1 MSYPFTSGEFDFV
14 DSSKLCEVLTH
25 LFLEESM
32 RDVTDIDNTYILLL
46 LLQLKIHNMVM

>member
-14 DSSKLCEVLTH
+14 DSTKLCEVLTH

-32 RDVTDIDNTYILLL
+32 WNVTDIDDTYILLL
-46 LLQLKIHNMVM
+46 LLQLKTHNIY